1 MMKNSPTIR
10 LSLLSLAVAGF
21 MTSALAQETP
31 VSTERSVIDFE
42 EITNPTPKITQNVTP
57 LFEKQAQS
65 IRYFNAPDNLMA
77 VGVVTNKFKKQ
88 VYYTNQNGDFVM
100 SGRLYETDSKLMHD
114 QLVKSELKVRLPEEF
129 TRSIETSPSFSFGY
143 GEQIIYAVVDANCGY
158 CKRFHRTITN
168 KIETGE
174 LANVQVRF
182 IPVGALGQDSTNKA
196 KAILS
201 LPSEEQFDAWEA
213 AVNRQPISMGTTEQG
228 VKQFD
233 MAQGFFRS
241 QEIFGGVPFVVT
253 SVNGDWMMSNG
264 DPSNQFYNNL
274 AQALKAEKSNSMTAS
289 ISR

>member
-1 MMKNSPTIR
+1 MKNSPTIR

-21 MTSALAQETP
+21 MTSALAQESP
-31 VSTERSVIDFE
+31 LLTERTMVDYD
-42 EITNPTPKITQNVTP
+42 EITNPSSMITQKINP

-65 IRYFNAPDNLMA
+65 IRYFNAPDNLLA
-77 VGVVTNKFKKQ
+77 VGVVTNKFQKQ
-88 VYYTNQNGDFVM
+88 VYYTNQSGDFVM
-100 SGRLYETDSKLMHD
+100 SGRLYETDSKSMHD

-129 TRSIETSPSFSFGY
+129 THSIETSPSFSFGK

-168 KIETGE
+168 KINTGQ
-174 LANVQVRF
+174 LPNVQVRF
-182 IPVGALGQDSTNKA
+182 VPVGALGQDSTNKA

-201 LPSEEQFDAWEA
+201 LPPEEQFDAWEA

-228 VKQFD
+228 IKQFE

-241 QEIFGGVPFVVT
+241 QDVFGGVPFVVT
-253 SVNGDWMMSNG
+253 SVNGDWMLSNG
-264 DPSNQFYNNL
+264 DPSNQFYSNL
-274 AQALKAEKSNSMTAS
+274 VQALEAEKSNSMTAS